1 MSEKEQILSEVKEF
15 SFLTERMLFAIRE
28 IQFHFALN
36 DAISL
41 RSSIDSLIGWLN
53 REIHNWGSQ

>member
-1 MSEKEQILSEVKEF
+1 MSEKEQILSEAKEF
-15 SFLTERMLFAIRE
+15 SFLTARMLFAIRE
-28 IQFHFALN
+28 NQFHFALN

-41 RSSIDSLIGWLN
+41 RSSIDSLIGRLN